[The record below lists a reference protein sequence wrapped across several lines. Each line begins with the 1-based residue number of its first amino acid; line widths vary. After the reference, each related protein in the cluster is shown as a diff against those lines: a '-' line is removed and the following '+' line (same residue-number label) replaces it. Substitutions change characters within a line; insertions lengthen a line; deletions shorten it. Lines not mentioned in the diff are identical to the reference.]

1 MAVLIFSLLQ
11 DTARSDARVVRN
23 KIPII
28 FMDPILSLCKY
39 ADKAGDFSFRYG
51 GFLVRGRVLAH
62 PALRP

>member
-1 MAVLIFSLLQ
+1 
-11 DTARSDARVVRN
+11 
-23 KIPII
+23 
-28 FMDPILSLCKY
+28 MDPILSLCKY